1 MRRKDREITDF
12 DEIVSIIKKCDVCR
26 IALNDQDFPYIVPLN
41 FGMDIED
48 GKVVFYFHGAMEGK
62 KLDLIKQDNRATFEM
77 DCCHNFILYE
87 ERMSC
92 TMGYESVIGHGTI
105 EIVPDEQK
113 LKALKILMRQYHSED
128 FQFNTN
134 MMKVTTVMKMTVS
147 DMTGKRRD
155 NTHSGKAKKLPP
167 LDQ

>member
-12 DEIVSIIKKCDVCR
+12 NEIIEIVKKCDVCR
-26 IALNDQDFPYIVPLN
+26 LALKDDDLPYIIPLN
-41 FGMDIED
+41 FGMNIENNQL
-48 GKVVFYFHGAMEGK
+48 VLYFHGALEGK
-62 KLDLIKQDNRATFEM
+62 KIELMKQDPRATFEM
-77 DCCHNFILYE
+77 DCNHQFILYE

-105 EIVPDEQK
+105 EFIEADKKYE
-113 LKALKILMRQYHSED
+113 ALKILMRQYHSED

-134 MMKVTTVMKMTVS
+134 MMKSTSVFKLTVS
-147 DMTGKRRD
+147 DMTGKRR
-155 NTHSGKAKKLPP
+155 NNYHPGKAKKLPP